1 MGRIGEW
8 DVSYSHPSHLSHFPT
23 HDQRRALQENT
34 TPLALNKWVVSMDTL
49 VVNNVPVLEAANS
62 GQVLQPNPP
71 DLSKLEDFLT
81 SRIRGQD
88 RALGKL
94 TRAVQAAEL
103 GLNGDHARVR
113 GSFLFLGPTGVGK
126 TESAKLF
133 TQYVFGTS
141 AALEVMFMNEYS
153 SVGRCSEF
161 FSRLQQMLERPSS
174 GRTLLFDEIE
184 KAHPSLIDVFL
195 SLLDEGQ
202 FTASDGRRL
211 AARNA
216 YIVLTSNLG
225 SGDLSKMEAAPY
237 STIERIA
244 LDFASQSLR
253 PELFAR
259 ISERIVFQPLGI
271 EAQKR
276 IIDDIA
282 AEKLAVL
289 ERYFGRSLELEGGP
303 VRAFLIR
310 VCFSRSQGARYVR
323 QEINRQFNAAA
334 LPFALA
340 GKTPREGIFRYE
352 AATGAMVL
360 V

>member
-1 MGRIGEW
+1 
-8 DVSYSHPSHLSHFPT
+8 
-23 HDQRRALQENT
+23 
-34 TPLALNKWVVSMDTL
+34 MDTF
-49 VVNNVPVLEAANS
+49 VLNS
-62 GQVLQPNPP
+62 AFDFETQSFSQSSQPGRSN
-71 DLSKLEDFLT
+71 LSNLEDFLT
-81 SRIRGQD
+81 SRIRGQG

-103 GLNGDHARVR
+103 GLNENCARVR

-133 TQYVFGTS
+133 TQHVFGSS

-153 SVGRCSEF
+153 SASRCSEF
-161 FSRLQQMLERPSS
+161 FSRLQQILERPGN

-184 KAHPSLIDVFL
+184 KADPSLIDVFL

-202 FTASDGRRL
+202 FTANDGRRL
-211 AARNA
+211 TASNA

-225 SGDLSKMEAAPY
+225 SGDLSKMEAAAY

-259 ISERIVFQPLGI
+259 ISERVVFQPLGI

-276 IIDDIA
+276 IVDDLV
-282 AEKLAVL
+282 AEKSTVL
-289 ERYFGRSLELEGGP
+289 ERYFGRRLEVEGGP

-310 VCFSRSQGARYVR
+310 VAFSRSQGARHVR

-334 LPFALA
+334 LPWALA
-340 GKTPREGIFRYE
+340 GKTPREGIFRYDP
-352 AATGAMVL
+352 ATGALVL
-360 V
+360 F

>member
-1 MGRIGEW
+1 
-8 DVSYSHPSHLSHFPT
+8 
-23 HDQRRALQENT
+23 
-34 TPLALNKWVVSMDTL
+34 MDTF
-49 VVNNVPVLEAANS
+49 V
-62 GQVLQPNPP
+62 PNPS

-103 GLNGDHARVR
+103 GLNGDRARVR

-133 TQYVFGTS
+133 TQHVFGSS
-141 AALEVMFMNEYS
+141 AALEVVFMNEYS
-153 SVGRCSEF
+153 SAGRCSEF
-161 FSRLQQMLERPSS
+161 FSRLQHILERPSN

-184 KAHPSLIDVFL
+184 KADPLLIDVFL
-195 SLLDEGQ
+195 SFLDEGQ
-202 FTASDGRRL
+202 FTACDGRRL
-211 AARNA
+211 SASNA

-244 LDFASQSLR
+244 LDFASQALR

-259 ISERIVFQPLGI
+259 IAERVVFQPLGI
-271 EAQKR
+271 EAQKG
-276 IIDDIA
+276 IIDDLA

-289 ERYFGRSLELEGGP
+289 ETYFGRTLGLEGGP

-310 VCFSRSQGARYVR
+310 VGFSRSQGARHVR

-334 LPFALA
+334 LPWALS
-340 GKTPREGIFRYE
+340 GKMPPEGIFRYDPT
-352 AATGAMVL
+352 TGALVL
-360 V
+360 I

>member
-1 MGRIGEW
+1 
-8 DVSYSHPSHLSHFPT
+8 
-23 HDQRRALQENT
+23 
-34 TPLALNKWVVSMDTL
+34 MDTL
-49 VVNNVPVLEAANS
+49 VVNSAHDSETKSS
-62 GQVLQPNPP
+62 GPTFQPNPS

-81 SRIRGQD
+81 SRIRGQG

-103 GLNGDHARVR
+103 GLNGDGARVR

-133 TQYVFGTS
+133 TQYVFGGS
-141 AALEVMFMNEYS
+141 AALEVVFMNEYS
-153 SVGRCSEF
+153 SAGRGSEF
-161 FSRLQQMLERPSS
+161 FSRLQQILECPSK

-184 KAHPSLIDVFL
+184 KADPSLIDVFL
-195 SLLDEGQ
+195 SLLDEGF

-211 AARNA
+211 TASNA
-216 YIVLTSNLG
+216 YIVLTSNHG

-237 STIERIA
+237 ATIERIA
-244 LDFASQSLR
+244 LDFASQALR

-259 ISERIVFQPLGI
+259 ISERVVFQPLGI

-276 IIDDIA
+276 IIDDLL

-289 ERYFGRSLELEGGP
+289 ERYFGSTLEVEGGP

-310 VCFSRSQGARYVR
+310 VGFSRSQGARHVR

-340 GKTPREGIFRYE
+340 GKIPREGVFRYDP
-352 AATGAMVL
+352 ATGALVL
-360 V
+360 T

>member
-1 MGRIGEW
+1 M
-8 DVSYSHPSHLSHFPT
+8 H
-23 HDQRRALQENT
+23 
-34 TPLALNKWVVSMDTL
+34 TL
-49 VVNNVPVLEAANS
+49 VVNNAPDFEAAS
-62 GQVLQPNPP
+62 SSPAPHP
-71 DLSKLEDFLT
+71 SPADLSKLEDFLT

-88 RALGKL
+88 RALRKL

-103 GLNGDHARVR
+103 GLNGDRAQVR

-133 TQYVFGTS
+133 SQYVFGS
-141 AALEVMFMNEYS
+141 SDALEVVFMNEYS
-153 SVGRCSEF
+153 SAGRCSEF
-161 FSRLQQMLERPSS
+161 FSRLQQILDRPSN
-174 GRTLLFDEIE
+174 GRTLVFDEIE
-184 KAHPSLIDVFL
+184 KGDPSLIDVFL

-202 FTASDGRRL
+202 FTASHGRRL
-211 AARNA
+211 TASNA

-225 SGDLSKMEAAPY
+225 SGDLSKMEAAAY

-259 ISERIVFQPLGI
+259 ISERVVFQPLAI

-276 IIDDIA
+276 IIDDLVD
-282 AEKLAVL
+282 EKLAVL
-289 ERYFGRSLELEGGP
+289 ERYFDCTFELERGP

-310 VCFSRSQGARYVR
+310 VGFSRSQGARHVR

-340 GKTPREGIFRYE
+340 GTIPREGVFRYDL
-352 AATGAMVL
+352 ATGALVL
-360 V
+360 T

>member
-1 MGRIGEW
+1 
-8 DVSYSHPSHLSHFPT
+8 
-23 HDQRRALQENT
+23 
-34 TPLALNKWVVSMDTL
+34 MDTL
-49 VVNNVPVLEAANS
+49 VVNSALDLEAATS
-62 GQVLQPNPP
+62 GQAHQPNPP
-71 DLSKLEDFLT
+71 DLAKLEDFLM

-103 GLNGDHARVR
+103 GLNGDRARVR

-126 TESAKLF
+126 TESTKLF
-133 TQYVFGTS
+133 TQYVFGS
-141 AALEVMFMNEYS
+141 SVALEVMFMNEYS

-161 FSRLQQMLERPSS
+161 FSRLQQILERSS
-174 GRTLLFDEIE
+174 NGRTLLFDEIE

-195 SLLDEGQ
+195 SLLDEGE
-202 FTASDGRRL
+202 FAAGDGRRL
-211 AARNA
+211 AARNS

-225 SGDLSKMEAAPY
+225 SSDLGKMEAAPY

-276 IIDDIA
+276 IINDLV

-289 ERYFGRSLELEGGP
+289 ERYFGRTLEFEGGA

-310 VCFSRSQGARYVR
+310 VCFTRNQGARHVR

-334 LPFALA
+334 LPFALT
-340 GKTPREGIFRYE
+340 GKTPREGVFRYDP
-352 AATGAMVL
+352 ATGAMVL
-360 V
+360 I